1 MSYNILVIEPNDF
14 SLEAL
19 NLNDIPNLKTNI
31 RRALPNYVTLKE
43 TNIQNMVEDLYN
55 ILNLNE
61 DLIADTEEILETVNN
76 VYQLCHVNYS
86 NTSIP
91 TTNFTTTS
99 SNSNN
104 IVNSLA
110 SYLCLTTTV
119 YNTAIILNSRVTD
132 NLTCMPDT
140 LNLESLVDI
149 LYKKLIHQAVK
160 ITPSSIYYTISFY
173 RSPIENLVETIEDQ
187 TQYKI
192 LEVSDFYKF
201 NLLLYLQIK
210 PINKHLNKDATK
222 LLGTSKL
229 YGDIIVVSKTA
240 ENEYI
245 DLDVETLQKLVDLA
259 TDTLSSRKL
268 TDEELRKNEKI
279 NNLPVVLTKY
289 NLVNIKY
296 RVNNNRYICTGCYR
310 LRYPDITTQRL
321 DWDAHK
327 KDCLYNKPTLQD
339 LS

>member
-245 DLDVETLQKLVDLA
+245 DLDVET
-259 TDTLSSRKL
+259 
-268 TDEELRKNEKI
+268 
-279 NNLPVVLTKY
+279 
-289 NLVNIKY
+289 
-296 RVNNNRYICTGCYR
+296 
-310 LRYPDITTQRL
+310 
-321 DWDAHK
+321 
-327 KDCLYNKPTLQD
+327 
-339 LS
+339 